1 MKILYLKD
9 GTAVPIL
16 TDHSFADL
24 IEETLGRDAHEYLKD
39 LIEDY
44 EVEIKSLSGIVERI
58 RGGV

>member
-9 GTAVPIL
+9 GTSVPIL

-24 IEETLGRDAHEYLKD
+24 IEETLGRDACEYLND

-44 EVEIKSLSGIVERI
+44 ELEIESLRDKVEELEQ
-58 RGGV
+58 